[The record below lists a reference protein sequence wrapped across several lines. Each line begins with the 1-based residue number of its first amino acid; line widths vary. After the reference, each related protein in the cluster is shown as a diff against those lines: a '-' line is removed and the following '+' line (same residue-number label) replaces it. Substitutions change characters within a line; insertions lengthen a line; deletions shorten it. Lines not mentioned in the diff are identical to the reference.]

1 MFNPLHDEMRR
12 WLLNPAHPMALAAV
26 TFAILAA
33 AVVQALAR

>member
-12 WLLNPAHPMALAAV
+12 WLLNPAHPVAVAAA

-33 AVVQALAR
+33 AVAQAFAH